1 MFYSPPYVYLHCS
14 SSMTAE
20 SISELEL
27 ERFKINMGIPLQ
39 AENKLVFNLKK
50 DNFRLDWQ
58 YSTAE
63 KT

>member
-1 MFYSPPYVYLHCS
+1 
-14 SSMTAE
+14 MTAE